1 MSFTNIKKARTALF
15 PRKFLPCYGIG
26 RYEVHADGEW
36 YFAVLFPS
44 MVQHH
49 IISTLLTPKT
59 LYCNNHSNT
68 LNMWLQKSTFGDSPA
83 SIPGQT
89 MQNHPHQ
96 APLFL
101 SQQIY
106 DQGKTVMKLEHG
118 VKPPR

>member
-49 IISTLLTPKT
+49 II
-59 LYCNNHSNT
+59 SNT